1 MNTINILEVQKAAI
15 LQAMPKQLAL
25 YYGGEWHLPAG
36 GYRPTVN
43 PATQE
48 ELANAPE
55 ANSDD
60 VDAAVHKAHQGFLAW
75 ARVPAA
81 EKSAKLRE
89 IARRLRLHADELA
102 VLDSA
107 NCGNPF
113 KRMQPDAHLAAAQID
128 YYAGLVHELKGE
140 TMPTADGALNYSVRE
155 PLGVVAR
162 TACGC

>member
-1 MNTINILEVQKAAI
+1 
-15 LQAMPKQLAL
+15 MPKQLAL

-89 IARRLRLHADELA
+89 IARRLGISELTVQTHVVNGLRRLEARLRPGS
-102 VLDSA
+102 V
-107 NCGNPF
+107 G
-113 KRMQPDAHLAAAQID
+113 
-128 YYAGLVHELKGE
+128 KGR
-140 TMPTADGALNYSVRE
+140 P
-155 PLGVVAR
+155 
-162 TACGC
+162 